1 MQAVKAAVICSIVV
15 VMLYPFLY
23 IISMSF
29 ASRNSQMRGFWPT
42 DFSLEAYRAILSGDV
57 VTRAMMVSVL
67 VTVVGTLLS
76 LFLTTTL
83 AYGLSRTRAV
93 PGSKA
98 VLLLVLFTMFFSA
111 GIIPNY
117 LLVRSL
123 GLLDSL
129 WALILPVALSGFN
142 MVVVRNFFMGIPD
155 SLLESARIDGASDF
169 RIFAGIVLPL
179 SKPVLAVI
187 GLFYAVNYWN
197 SYFTA
202 LIYIN
207 DSSKWPIQVVLNQ
220 YVIQGSSLAN
230 LQSTDIPAPPSQSV
244 QMAVV
249 VLATLPILLVYPF
262 IQRHFAKGM
271 LTGAIKG

>member
-1 MQAVKAAVICSIVV
+1 MKAAVICSIVV